1 MELHKWHSNC
11 AALFSDGEEI
21 YNFTNCDGTQVLGVS
36 WSPKKDSLYFKV
48 TCSASQRKDS
58 KVTKRCV
65 LSTIAPLGLLGPV
78 VSKAKIFLQQ
88 LWSIKLDWH
97 EELPEKQIQ
106 KWKKFVEALKSVNNM
121 EFDRCIL
128 TEGADMIEIHGF
140 ADASEVAYGAVVYSK
155 LVKKVI
161 IALDLPISNIYL
173 WSDSMIVLSWIR
185 KESFLLMTFVANRV
199 SQIQDLTNIDS
210 WRYVPST
217 ENPADIIS
225 RGFDPD
231 KLSQCRLWFE
241 EPNFLCNNEYP
252 NRDIPSRV
260 IENEF
265 SNEFKPSSDFN
276 CFISDNSNFLDNFL
290 EVSNNYS
297 KLIRVLSFVYRFIDN
312 CRSTYDTSSGS
323 LSPDELKRAELKLV
337 SLVQKREFSKEI
349 RDLEITGE
357 VSNQSKVR
365 NLCPFIDKECLL
377 RVGGR
382 LSNSELCFDK
392 KFPLLLPEKH
402 KLTQLII
409 ISNHIK
415 NLHVGPQTLLFII
428 RQRFWPINGR
438 SICRKVVRECLS
450 CFKAKPITCDQP
462 KSRVSQNFPLA
473 ISGVDFCGPFTIK
486 YKNQRKGTFQKIYVA
501 IFVCFVTKA
510 IHLELVTELSSQ
522 AFIATLKRF
531 FSRRGKSSILYSDNA
546 TNFVGSNNELQ
557 RLFSLV
563 KNPNKSLCNYMSH
576 ENIKWKF
583 LPPRSPNFGGLWEA
597 GVRSF
602 KYHLKTVVGDKKLTY
617 EDFLTVTTQ
626 IESVLNSR
634 PLTPL
639 SSDANDLSVLTPGH
653 FLIGRPFTSIV
664 EPDATNVSHNR
675 LSLWH
680 KTTKFVQLIWKKWH
694 KDYLSTLQQRSK

>member
-1 MELHKWHSNC
+1 MPLKEDPKNLGKSKEFALKKLNLMWKRLIKEPNYLSLYKDFLHEYLEMGHMSEISDDEEEEATYYIPHLGIYRPDRQSTVLRVVFNASYPTSAGNSLNSLQLNEGIVQSDLFSIMTRLRKYVYAFTADIKKMYRMILIHQRQRKLQPILWKEKEKGPVKTYELNTVTYGTVCAPFLATSTLKQIAIDDGEKYPLAAPVIENDFYIDDVLTGSDNLATSKELKTYQLIGILGNAGMQLHKWHSNC
-11 AALFSDGEEI
+11 AALHSDGEEI

-36 WSPKKDSLYFKV
+36 WRPKKDSLYFKV

-65 LSTIAPLGLLGPV
+65 LSTIARLFDPLGLLGPV

-88 LWSIKLDWH
+88 LWFLKLDWH

-106 KWKKFVEALKSVNNM
+106 EWKKFVEALKSVNNM

-140 ADASEVAYGAVVYSK
+140 ADASEVVYGAVVYCKCVKNGQAATIKLIASKSRVSPLKRVTIPRLELCASLLLAK

-161 IALDLPISNIYL
+161 LALELPISNIYL

-185 KESFLLMTFVANRV
+185 KESFLLKTFVANRV

-225 RGFDPD
+225 RGLDPD

-241 EPNFLCNNEYP
+241 GPNFLCNSEYP

-260 IENEF
+260 IEDEF

-290 EVSNNYS
+290 EISNNYS

-312 CRSTYDTSSGS
+312 CRSTYDTSTGS

-357 VSNQSKVR
+357 VSKQSKVR
-365 NLCPFIDKECLL
+365 NLCPFIDEEGLL

-382 LSNSELCFDK
+382 LSNSNLCFDK
-392 KFPLLLPEKH
+392 KIP
-402 KLTQLII
+402 II
-409 ISNHIK
+409 
-415 NLHVGPQTLLFII
+415 VT
-428 RQRFWPINGR
+428 
-438 SICRKVVRECLS
+438 RK
-450 CFKAKPITCDQP
+450 T
-462 KSRVSQNFPLA
+462 
-473 ISGVDFCGPFTIK
+473 
-486 YKNQRKGTFQKIYVA
+486 
-501 IFVCFVTKA
+501 
-510 IHLELVTELSSQ
+510 
-522 AFIATLKRF
+522 
-531 FSRRGKSSILYSDNA
+531 
-546 TNFVGSNNELQ
+546 
-557 RLFSLV
+557 
-563 KNPNKSLCNYMSH
+563 
-576 ENIKWKF
+576 
-583 LPPRSPNFGGLWEA
+583 
-597 GVRSF
+597 
-602 KYHLKTVVGDKKLTY
+602 
-617 EDFLTVTTQ
+617 
-626 IESVLNSR
+626 
-634 PLTPL
+634 
-639 SSDANDLSVLTPGH
+639 
-653 FLIGRPFTSIV
+653 
-664 EPDATNVSHNR
+664 
-675 LSLWH
+675 
-680 KTTKFVQLIWKKWH
+680 
-694 KDYLSTLQQRSK
+694 